1 MLFSLFGE
9 IGLFAIGILY
19 VLDMWY
25 DSYINYIINVDKN
38 NDDNELPE
46 SVKHMYN

>member
-9 IGLFAIGILY
+9 IGLFTIGILY

-25 DSYINYIINVDKN
+25 DSYVNYIINVDKN